1 MLPAI
6 LLLAPLAGAFPLLRR
21 ADVYEKHTYLVT
33 VHPANQNGNDPPF
46 LREKCLGANN
56 GHLYNGAPVRV
67 GDCIPGANFQLWE
80 SFGEGVFRVSGSDF
94 CVNSPEGRQQPSALG
109 LGDTLNKT
117 EMTMSIGAQGSVT
130 TTVYLTECSSKP
142 IPQGQLW
149 LTSARPNSADDRPLY
164 YISPKPGSEPTS
176 TDAKTE
182 PTASSAKTES
192 TATSTNPDT
201 TATATDAKPESTSTE
216 AQPTEA
222 ASTGRDFTLSA
233 VLKDGSTKRCMDAR
247 GSELQDG
254 SAAHI
259 YDCDG
264 NSAQEWELKSDG
276 SETTVRLRSTTLC
289 LDGGRP
295 SNGAPLSF
303 RTCRDKARTQTW
315 RLSPRGHLSL
325 ADFNL
330 CVDVRDGV
338 PDNNT
343 RLQLWEC
350 INENDNQRW
359 SYAGHSSS

>member
-1 MLPAI
+1 
-6 LLLAPLAGAFPLLRR
+6 
-21 ADVYEKHTYLVT
+21 
-33 VHPANQNGNDPPF
+33 
-46 LREKCLGANN
+46 
-56 GHLYNGAPVRV
+56 
-67 GDCIPGANFQLWE
+67 
-80 SFGEGVFRVSGSDF
+80 
-94 CVNSPEGRQQPSALG
+94 
-109 LGDTLNKT
+109 
-117 EMTMSIGAQGSVT
+117 
-130 TTVYLTECSSKP
+130 
-142 IPQGQLW
+142 
-149 LTSARPNSADDRPLY
+149 
-164 YISPKPGSEPTS
+164 
-176 TDAKTE
+176 
-182 PTASSAKTES
+182 
-192 TATSTNPDT
+192 
-201 TATATDAKPESTSTE
+201 
-216 AQPTEA
+216 
-222 ASTGRDFTLSA
+222 
-233 VLKDGSTKRCMDAR
+233 MDAR